1 MTDTAIRRPLLPADA
16 DGVEV
21 VAKFFR
27 ALGDVSRLQL
37 IEFLLGEEHNVSE
50 CVAHIG
56 LSQGRVSS
64 HLACLS
70 DCGYVRARRVGRHM
84 YYKVADRRVAE
95 LVLFA
100 QSLAADN
107 AAALAACMRIDPPPV
122 AATG

>member
-1 MTDTAIRRPLLPADA
+1 MSDTTIRGRLLPTDIA
-16 DGVEV
+16 GVEV

-27 ALGDVSRLQL
+27 ALGDTSRLQL
-37 IEFLLGEEHNVSE
+37 IEFLLSEEHNVSE

-70 DCGYVRARRVGRHM
+70 DCGYVRARRAGRHT
-84 YYKVADRRVAE
+84 YYKVVDDRVAE

-100 QSLAADN
+100 QTLASEN
-107 AAALAACMRIDPPPV
+107 ATALAACMRIDPAPV
-122 AATG
+122 GNAG